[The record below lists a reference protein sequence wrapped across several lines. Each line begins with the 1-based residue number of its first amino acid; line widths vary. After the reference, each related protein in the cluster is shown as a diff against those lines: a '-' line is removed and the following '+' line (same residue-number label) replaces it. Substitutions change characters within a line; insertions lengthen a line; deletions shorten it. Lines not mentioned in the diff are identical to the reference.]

1 MPKDGYVC
9 ESLTGAVVL
18 EVLHFTSINWAKLGE
33 EKWRAKSS

>member
-9 ESLTGAVVL
+9 GSLMRAVVS

-33 EKWRAKSS
+33 EKWREQV